1 MPGRIAARSYDA
13 VDTIQTWHI
22 SMKDSGREF
31 FLPTPQKGS
40 VVGVSSEKSGS
51 AKQVSTLTRGGDIS
65 VSFPPQA
72 WFMDSSCL
80 RTVEKRKAPFG
91 RVEVIQSISTVVALL
106 ICFVN

>member
-31 FLPTPQKGS
+31 FLPTPQMGS

-51 AKQVSTLTRGGDIS
+51 AKQVPTLTRGGDIS
-65 VSFPPQA
+65 VSFPHKRGSWTLAVLEQLKKGRFLSA
-72 WFMDSSCL
+72 EL
-80 RTVEKRKAPFG
+80 R
-91 RVEVIQSISTVVALL
+91 
-106 ICFVN
+106 